1 MLGTLGKGSFMS
13 MQGDKAINV
22 GEGGLVLTNENNIYE
37 RLIFLSHLNRK
48 TPINNKLNLLSK
60 IGFIGKGRM
69 SPLGAITALTD
80 IKRLQK
86 RNAIIR
92 EKAKILY
99 EGLKNLKNFYAPKI
113 NNYENLGGFHYGIPF
128 FADST
133 LINHLKKFFKISE
146 YNWPILDSNE
156 NFKDPS
162 KFLDLL
168 YSDDPKIENVF
179 EKSNDLR
186 EMNFIFYLNELI
198 ISSKKKLKKK

>member
-1 MLGTLGKGSFMS
+1 
-13 MQGDKAINV
+13 
-22 GEGGLVLTNENNIYE
+22 
-37 RLIFLSHLNRK
+37 
-48 TPINNKLNLLSK
+48 
-60 IGFIGKGRM
+60 M

-128 FADST
+128 LQTYFNKSFE
-133 LINHLKKFFKISE
+133 KFFKISE
-146 YNWPILDSNE
+146 YNWPILDPNE
-156 NFKDPS
+156 NFEDPS

-186 EMNFIFYLNELI
+186 
-198 ISSKKKLKKK
+198 